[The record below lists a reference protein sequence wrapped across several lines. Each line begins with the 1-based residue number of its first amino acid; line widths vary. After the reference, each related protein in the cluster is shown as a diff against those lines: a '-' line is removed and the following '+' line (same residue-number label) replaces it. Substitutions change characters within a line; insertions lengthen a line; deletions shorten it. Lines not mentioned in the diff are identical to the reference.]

1 MAFTKYSKKN
11 YLPSEGPYGGGSTTR
26 GGLTLFNEPV
36 PEYSSRPDIDNV
48 LTALTNTNAQIVIGR
63 DRWPQDPGYAP
74 YKERPFN
81 DSTYSKDSGFASF
94 QGAGAI
100 DIVVG
105 RGAPYPVEIPGGP
118 SEMVPLYT
126 TAQSKKIAGEGIDLS
141 DGRTRHDGVIMDAAR
156 IYISQMC
163 DLDKYFK
170 LKKPGLMDANQG
182 PSSGIIL
189 KADRLRM
196 HSRRDVCI
204 IAGGDPS
211 PAGDKIDSCGA
222 TILDNPKIHL
232 IVGNGQLDDGDEEDG
247 KKTLVKANSYLRDF
261 DLNTGKN
268 TYGLNKMNLQQ
279 KLTQQPIPRGD
290 NLVECL
296 GQMCDVMKDS
306 FEQIN
311 NFLIEQNKING
322 VFSNHVHGTAVGL
335 TTQDPISQIQNVIS
349 TISNIRTMVSAFSS
363 VYANIPAIRMN
374 YLERSGY
381 RYINSR
387 HVTVS

>member
-11 YLPSEGPYGGGSTTR
+11 YLPLSGPYGNGSTTA
-26 GGLTLFNEPV
+26 GGIQLFSEPI
-36 PEYSSRPDIDNV
+36 PDYSSRPDIDNV
-48 LTALTNTNAQIVIGR
+48 LTGMVNTNAQIVIGR
-63 DRWPQDPGYAP
+63 DRWPQDPGYFP

-81 DSTYSKDSGFASF
+81 DSKYSKDSGFASY

-105 RGAPYPVEIPGGP
+105 RGAPYPIEILEGP
-118 SEMVPLYT
+118 SEMAPLYT
-126 TAQSKKIAGEGIDLS
+126 TTQSPKVAGENITLS
-141 DGRTRHDGVIMDAAR
+141 DGQTKHDGVIMDAAR
-156 IYISQMC
+156 MYISQMC
-163 DLDKYFK
+163 DLDRYFK

-182 PSSGIIL
+182 PSSGIML

-196 HSRRDVCI
+196 HSRRDICI

-211 PAGDKIDSCGA
+211 PTGDNIDSVGA
-222 TILDNPKIHL
+222 TILDTPKIHL
-232 IVGNGQLDDGDEEDG
+232 IVGNGELEDGDENDG
-247 KKTLVKANSYLRDF
+247 KKTLTKTDTYLRDF
-261 DLNTGKN
+261 DLETGKN
-268 TYGLNKMNLQQ
+268 VYGLNKVNLQQ
-279 KLTQQPIPRGD
+279 KLRQQPIPRGD

-296 GQMCDVMKDS
+296 VQICDVMKDS
-306 FEQIN
+306 FEEIN
-311 NFLIEQNKING
+311 NFLIEQNKLNG

-335 TTQDPISQIQNVIS
+335 TTQCPMSQIQNVIS